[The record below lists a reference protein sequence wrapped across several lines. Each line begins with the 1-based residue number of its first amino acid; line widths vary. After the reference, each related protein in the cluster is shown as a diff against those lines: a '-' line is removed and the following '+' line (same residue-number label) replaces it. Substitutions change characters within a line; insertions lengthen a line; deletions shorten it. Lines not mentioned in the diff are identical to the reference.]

1 VLIAYVDESGDTG
14 LIQLGGSLT
23 YTLGCILI
31 DADQWPRA
39 FEEMLTF
46 RRRLKATF
54 GVPVRAEIK
63 ANYLLRNRGAF
74 LQLGLGAG
82 ARYIIYR
89 AHMQQLE
96 RLHARAFAVVVD
108 KRDSALSPASYFN
121 LAWEGLL
128 QRLERTSTREGATF
142 IVVHDEGENRAVR
155 RWVRKSRR
163 YLTAGSAYGTGSL
176 QFAARLLVDDPVPR
190 QSDASYFVQAADL
203 VAYAAFRAVIEPSPG
218 IARICSSTM
227 WDEIGIATH
236 TVVTS
241 VRQRSKP
248 GIVLRVCSAPA

>member
-31 DADQWPRA
+31 DADQWPSA

-46 RRRLKATF
+46 RRRLKTTF

-63 ANYLLRNRGAF
+63 ANYLLRNRGHF
-74 LQLGLGAG
+74 LQLGLGHG

-89 AHMQQLE
+89 AHMQELE
-96 RLHARAFAVVVD
+96 RLPARAFAVVVD
-108 KRDSALSPASYFN
+108 KRNSALSPADYFD
-121 LAWEGLL
+121 LAWEALL

-142 IVVHDEGENRAVR
+142 IVVHDEGENKAIR

-163 YLTAGSAYGTGSL
+163 YLTAGSAFGPGSL
-176 QFAARLLVDDPVPR
+176 RFAARLLVDDPVPR

-203 VAYAAFRAVIEPSPG
+203 VAYAAFRAVITPSPA
-218 IARICSSTM
+218 IARICSPTM
-227 WDEIGIATH
+227 WDEIGTATH

-241 VRQRSKP
+241 VKQRSKP
-248 GIVLRVCSAPA
+248 GIVLRVCSA